1 MIKEMRITIIGLLFG
16 LVFLASCDDKEQ
28 LFTDFPLPPKNQGV
42 VFIGSEGNFQ
52 FGNADLTVLD
62 KSNYAL
68 FSDVFL
74 QANKFK
80 LGDVL
85 QSIYMHEQKVYLVVN
100 NSQKIEI
107 ISPQNYVSLGSINGF
122 TSPRYMV
129 AKENK
134 AFVSEYYA
142 NAIRVVDL
150 VSKQITSTITIPG
163 WAEEMLWLNN
173 KLYVCNANRNQIL
186 VIDATT
192 NALTDSIT
200 VGTEPVS
207 ITADYAGH
215 IWVLCKGS
223 KTKQVHPTLHKINA
237 TSGAV
242 DLQLQAG
249 VYDDEA
255 RELCINAAKQT
266 LYWISKHVYAMP
278 VAATQVPALPFVY
291 NNKQTFYALGFDADA
306 GELFVADAID
316 YVQKSMI
323 YRYNEGG
330 ALKGQFKA
338 GINTG
343 HFAFYKP

>member
-1 MIKEMRITIIGLLFG
+1 MRITSIGLLFG
-16 LVFLASCDDKEQ
+16 LIFLASCDDKEQ
-28 LFTDFPLPPKNQGV
+28 PFADFPLPPKNQGV
-42 VFIGSEGNFQ
+42 VLIGSEGNFQ

-62 KSNYAL
+62 KSNYTV
-68 FSDVFL
+68 FSDVFF
-74 QANKFK
+74 QANRFK

-85 QSIYMHEQKVYLVVN
+85 QSIYVHEQKIYLVVN

-122 TSPRYMV
+122 TSPRQIV
-129 AKENK
+129 AKGSK

-142 NAIRVVDL
+142 NAVRVVDL
-150 VSKQITSTITIPG
+150 ISKQITSSINIPG

-173 KLYVCNANRNQIL
+173 KLYVCNASRNKIL

-192 NALTDSIT
+192 NVLTDSIT
-200 VGTEPVS
+200 VGAEPVS
-207 ITADYAGH
+207 ITADNANN

-223 KTKQVHPTLHKINA
+223 KTKQVHPSLHKIDA
-237 TSGAV
+237 IRGTV

-255 RELCINAAKQT
+255 KELCINAAKQT

-278 VAATQVPALPFVY
+278 VSATQMPALPFVY
-291 NNKQTFYALGFDADA
+291 NNQQTFYALGFDSDA

-323 YRYNEGG
+323 YRYHESG
-330 ALKGQFKA
+330 ALNGQFKA